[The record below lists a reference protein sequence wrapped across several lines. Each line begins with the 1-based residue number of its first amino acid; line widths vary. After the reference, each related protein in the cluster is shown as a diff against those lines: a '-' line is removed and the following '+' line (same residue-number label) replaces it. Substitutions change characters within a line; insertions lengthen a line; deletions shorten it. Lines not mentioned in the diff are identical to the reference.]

1 MRCKGALN
9 NMAMSDD
16 FGKLTPPRIYII
28 RMLVFLILAGFVAA
42 ILYPQV
48 KTAFMANPG
57 LNGLIAGTL
66 LVGVAYSFRQV
77 WRLFREINWVNNFRI
92 ADPEAEIP
100 YTPKML
106 APMEAL
112 LAGRQGRMVLSPMS
126 LRSLLDSLASRLDE
140 ARDLSRY
147 LIGLLIFLGL
157 LGTFWGLL
165 DTVSSV
171 ATTIRSLDVA
181 ANESSTIFEDLKAG
195 LEAPLQGMGT
205 AFSSSLFGLSG
216 SLVLGFLE
224 LQAGQAQ
231 NRFYNDL
238 EDWLSSVTDIDAG
251 EAGAAAMPS
260 QVRVDLREIQASI
273 AHMNSTLESAIE
285 PLDDEE
291 QIADDGDNIGEGK
304 PVEVL
309 ADAVQGLVSQMRE
322 EQKIVREWAQGQADQ
337 QNDIQGV
344 LSRLADQV
352 DSQPQSTAS
361 ETAKPLVIK
370 TQVNKRPKSTKKD

>member
-1 MRCKGALN
+1 
-9 NMAMSDD
+9 MAMSDD
-16 FGKLTPPRIYII
+16 FGKLTQPRIYLI
-28 RMLVFLILAGFVAA
+28 RMLIFLILAGFVAA

-48 KTAFMANPG
+48 KSAFMANPG

-66 LVGVAYSFRQV
+66 VVGVAYSFRQV
-77 WRLFREINWVNNFRI
+77 WRLFKEVNWVNNFRI
-92 ADPEAEIP
+92 ADPEADIP
-100 YTPKML
+100 FTPVLL

-112 LAGRQGRMVLSPMS
+112 LAGKQGRMVLSPMS

-140 ARDLSRY
+140 ARDLTRY

-251 EAGAAAMPS
+251 EANAAAAVPNY
-260 QVRVDLREIQASI
+260 VRLDLREMQTSI
-273 AHMNSTLESAIE
+273 DQMNSTLESALE
-285 PLDDEE
+285 PIDDEE
-291 QIADDGDNIGEGK
+291 AEDQAEAAPEGEVQS
-304 PVEVL
+304 VEVL
-309 ADAVQGLVSQMRE
+309 AEAVQGLVSQMRE
-322 EQKIVREWAQGQADQ
+322 EQKVVREWAQGQADQ
-337 QNDIQGV
+337 QSNMQGV
-344 LSRLADQV
+344 LESLATHVGATQDELE
-352 DSQPQSTAS
+352 AAAK
-361 ETAKPLVIK
+361 ENTAKRSKPA
-370 TQVNKRPKSTKKD
+370 KKD

>member
-1 MRCKGALN
+1 
-9 NMAMSDD
+9 MAMADTYGRLS
-16 FGKLTPPRIYII
+16 KPRVYLI
-28 RMLVFLILAGFVAA
+28 RMLVFLILTGFVAA

-48 KTAFMANPG
+48 KTAFLANPG
-57 LNGLIAGTL
+57 LNGLILFTL
-66 LVGVAYSFRQV
+66 LVGTAYAFRAV

-92 ADPEAEIP
+92 AEPDAEIP
-100 YTPKML
+100 YTPVLL

-112 LAGRQGRMVLSPMS
+112 LQGKQGRMVLSPLS
-126 LRSLLDSLASRLDE
+126 LRSMLDSLAARLDE
-140 ARDLSRY
+140 ARDLTRY

-238 EDWLSSVTDIDAG
+238 ENWLSSMTDIEAG
-251 EAGAAAMPS
+251 EAGGAMPGYM
-260 QVRVDLREIQASI
+260 RLDLREIQESI
-273 AHMNSTLESAIE
+273 DTMNDTLESALE
-285 PLDDEE
+285 PIDET
-291 QIADDGDNIGEGK
+291 DEGYA
-304 PVEVL
+304 PSQAAQPQQPQSVDAL
-309 ADAVQGLVSQMRE
+309 ASAVQGLVTQMRE
-322 EQKIVREWAQGQADQ
+322 EQKVVRDWAQAQADQ
-337 QNDIQGV
+337 QGEIKDV
-344 LSRLADQV
+344 LSKLADAP
-352 DSQPQSTAS
+352 SPQPST
-361 ETAKPLVIK
+361 EPKRTNPKQPAKK
-370 TQVNKRPKSTKKD
+370 A

>member
-1 MRCKGALN
+1 
-9 NMAMSDD
+9 MAMSDD

-112 LAGRQGRMVLSPMS
+112 LAGRQGRMILSPMS

-216 SLVLGFLE
+216 SLILGFLE

-285 PLDDEE
+285 PLEDEE
-291 QIADDGDNIGEGK
+291 QTADDSDINGEGK

-352 DSQPQSTAS
+352 DSQPQSTVP
-361 ETAKPLVIK
+361 ETAKPLVVK

>member
-1 MRCKGALN
+1 
-9 NMAMSDD
+9 MAMTED
-16 FGKLTPPRIYII
+16 FGRLSKPRIYLI
-28 RMLVFLILAGFVAA
+28 RMTVFLILAAFVVA

-66 LVGVAYSFRQV
+66 LVGIAYAFRQV
-77 WRLFREINWVNNFRI
+77 WRLFREINWLNNFRI

-100 YTPKML
+100 YTPVLL

-126 LRSLLDSLASRLDE
+126 LRSILDSLAARLDE
-140 ARDLSRY
+140 ARDLTRY

-216 SLVLGFLE
+216 SLILGFLE

-231 NRFYNDL
+231 NRFYNDV
-238 EDWLSSVTDIDAG
+238 ENWLSSVTDIDAG
-251 EAGAAAMPS
+251 EAGAPS
-260 QVRVDLREIQASI
+260 LPSYVHLDLRDIQDSI
-273 AHMNSTLESAIE
+273 SHMNATLESALE
-285 PLDDEE
+285 
-291 QIADDGDNIGEGK
+291 
-304 PVEVL
+304 PVEGEEDEAAQDQSVDAL
-309 ADAVQGLVSQMRE
+309 AEAVRGLVGQMRE
-322 EQKIVREWAQGQADQ
+322 EQQIVREWAQGQADQ
-337 QNDIQGV
+337 QGEIRDV
-344 LSRLADQV
+344 LDRLAERVGPVPPEQK
-352 DSQPQSTAS
+352 P
-361 ETAKPLVIK
+361 AK
-370 TQVNKRPKSTKKD
+370 SKKKEDEVS

>member
-1 MRCKGALN
+1 
-9 NMAMSDD
+9 MATSDD
-16 FGKLTPPRIYII
+16 FGRLSKPRVYLI

-57 LNGLIAGTL
+57 LNGLILGTL
-66 LVGVAYSFRQV
+66 LVGTAYAFRAV

-92 ADPEAEIP
+92 AEPEAEIP
-100 YTPKML
+100 YTPVLL

-112 LAGRQGRMVLSPMS
+112 LQGKQGRMVLSPMS
-126 LRSLLDSLASRLDE
+126 LRSLLDSLAARLDE
-140 ARDLSRY
+140 ARDLTRY

-238 EDWLSSVTDIDAG
+238 ENWLSSVTDIDAG
-251 EAGAAAMPS
+251 EAAGMPGYM
-260 QVRVDLREIQASI
+260 RLDLREIQDSI
-273 AHMNSTLESAIE
+273 DNMNETLESALE
-285 PLDDEE
+285 PVDDTP
-291 QIADDGDNIGEGK
+291 D
-304 PVEVL
+304 VETGTATTAETGQSVDVL
-309 ADAVQGLVSQMRE
+309 ADAVQGLVAQMRE
-322 EQKIVREWAQGQADQ
+322 EQKIVRDWAQGQADQ
-337 QNDIQGV
+337 QDDIRDV
-344 LSRLADQV
+344 LSKLADQN
-352 DSQPQSTAS
+352 QAQQNT
-361 ETAKPLVIK
+361 TAKKPP
-370 TQVNKRPKSTKKD
+370 TGKKG